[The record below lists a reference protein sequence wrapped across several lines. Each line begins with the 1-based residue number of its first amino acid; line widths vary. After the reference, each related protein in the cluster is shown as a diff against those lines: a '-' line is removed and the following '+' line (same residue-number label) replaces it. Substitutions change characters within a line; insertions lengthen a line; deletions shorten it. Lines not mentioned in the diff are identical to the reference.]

1 MSLTIFGMK
10 KLFKIK
16 FLEDIQI
23 LLVEK
28 RDEI

>member
-1 MSLTIFGMK
+1 MNQAIFGKK

-23 LLVEK
+23 LMVEK
-28 RDEI
+28 HDKI